1 MQQTQRKKNLVGAAL
16 VGAALAATA
25 RVGSALVRTALVG
38 AALAA
43 TVAHADAYSDAHDD
57 LVAAYQA
64 EDFATMRT
72 AAAASLEARPE
83 YPGALFN
90 LAYAE
95 ALDNDADA
103 AMSTLGRLVEKQ
115 IDFGVEDIEAFAP
128 LKDHPVW
135 NSYLANIASIR
146 EPVGNAVVAAQFE
159 QSDFIP
165 EGIALADGGG
175 FVLGSIRH
183 GQLLIE
189 ARDSAELV
197 IGPAGHWS
205 VFGMRFDDRDGLWF
219 ASSRVPQYVGISDR
233 SAYKAGLFRLD
244 LDSLEISERARLPV
258 AEGDQVLG
266 DLVIADDETIYTTDS
281 IDGPVYRYSI
291 ADGEYSTLVPKGVFG
306 SPQGLVLDATG
317 DYLYVADY
325 IGGLYRV
332 RLADGGVEKVR
343 VPDAISDYGI
353 DGLYR
358 HGNRLIA
365 IQNGIQPH
373 RVVAMLLSYD
383 GTAIE
388 SAETLAMNLPQF
400 DEPTLGTVVGD
411 EFYFVANSHWNRF
424 DAENNLPEGLTG
436 PIVLKINL
444 SRLKPLLQ

>member
-1 MQQTQRKKNLVGAAL
+1 MQQTQRKSLTRQAILPLFLSLFAS
-16 VGAALAATA
+16 
-25 RVGSALVRTALVG
+25 SAY
-38 AALAA
+38 
-43 TVAHADAYSDAHDD
+43 ADAYSDARAD

-64 EDFATMRT
+64 KDYSAMKV
-72 AAAASLEARPE
+72 AAAFSLEARPE
-83 YPGALFN
+83 FPGALFN
-90 LAYAE
+90 VAFAE
-95 ALDNDADA
+95 SLDGDADA
-103 AMSTLGRLVEKQ
+103 AMATLGRLIEKQ
-115 IDFGVEDIEAFAP
+115 IDFGVENIEAFAA
-128 LKDHPVW
+128 LREHPVW
-135 NSYLANIASIR
+135 DSYLANVASIR
-146 EPVGNAVVAAQFE
+146 EPVGEADVAAEFE

-165 EGIALADGGG
+165 EGVALADGGG
-175 FVLGSIRH
+175 FVLGGIRH

-189 ARDSAELV
+189 ALGGGELV

-219 ASSRVPQYVGISDR
+219 ASSRVPQYAGISDR

-258 AEGDQVLG
+258 VEGEQVLG

-291 ADGEYSTLVPKGVFG
+291 SGGEYSTLVPKGVFG
-306 SPQGLVLDATG
+306 SPQGLVLDASG
-317 DYLYVADY
+317 DHLYVADY

-332 RLADGGVEKVR
+332 RLADGSVQKVA

-373 RVVAMLLSYD
+373 RVVALSLSEE

-411 EFYFVANSHWNRF
+411 DFYFVANSHWNRF
-424 DAENNLPEGLTG
+424 DAENNLPEDLSG
-436 PIVLKINL
+436 PIVLRV
-444 SRLKPLLQ
+444 SLK